1 MREPTR
7 RGPAGRAASDN
18 DGEDGGFR
26 APARARGSRAEEL
39 LEMADAMEEQGRAL
53 LTQAR
58 QLQRIAQGLERGGGE
73 DRPAPRARPERS
85 ERPERTG
92 PPERSAPRYGT
103 RGGTATRSG
112 PPSRSGPGP
121 RGTAARRDRDDDDSP
136 RESKPRRGPGK
147 PPGKGPARGP
157 SKGPAKGGGRRKF

>member
-7 RGPAGRAASDN
+7 RGPPRGAADN
-18 DGEDGGFR
+18 DDEGGFR
-26 APARARGSRAEEL
+26 APSRPRGSRAEDL

-58 QLQRIAQGLERGGGE
+58 QLQRIAQGMDRGGE
-73 DRPAPRARPERS
+73 DRPAPRARPERT
-85 ERPERTG
+85 ERPG
-92 PPERSAPRYGT
+92 PSERSAPRYG
-103 RGGTATRSG
+103 A
-112 PPSRSGPGP
+112 RSGPGP
-121 RGTAARRDRDDDDSP
+121 RGTAARSRDEGGDSP

-157 SKGPAKGGGRRKF
+157 SKGPAKGGRKKF